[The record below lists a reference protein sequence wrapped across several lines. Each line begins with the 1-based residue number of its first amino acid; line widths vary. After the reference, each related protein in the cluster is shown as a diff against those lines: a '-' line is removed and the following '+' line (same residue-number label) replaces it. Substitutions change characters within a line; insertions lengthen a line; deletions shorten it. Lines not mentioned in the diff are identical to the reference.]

1 MKRVSRRDVIK
12 AAAGSAAALSLPIG
26 FPAIVRAQ
34 SRQIVI
40 GGPGGQLAQ
49 TQKFLIPAFEKQ
61 HNCKV
66 LYDGGQTLVNAKK
79 IQSSPAKPPFDVV
92 MMDEP
97 GTILLNREKLLEP
110 LKPSQVKNLSHLVP
124 NSIVKDGAWVL
135 YYNPAIAIGY
145 NSRGLPDGLRSWND
159 LWDPKLKER
168 VMIPHPKTTQGA
180 HMLAMA
186 SHLETGKPI
195 KEAQYDLDAAFR
207 KLRSIRANLL
217 QSYLASAQASILLE
231 KGEALAAAG
240 FFTTYVLGRKAA
252 GVPIDMARPK
262 EGSFAFPK
270 VIAKVR
276 NAANPELADAWIDAC
291 LGEEF
296 QKVWMRE
303 FYGSPVNAGVAVDP
317 SLIPSKDLLVIDIEW
332 HTDKINEASE
342 RFDREMK
349 L

>member
-1 MKRVSRRDVIK
+1 MRSVSRRDVIK
-12 AAAGSAAALSLPIG
+12 AAAAGAATFG
-26 FPAIVRAQ
+26 FPAIVRSQ
-34 SRQIVI
+34 SRQLVI

-49 TQKFLIPAFEKQ
+49 TQKFMIPAFEKQ
-61 HNCKV
+61 YNCKV

-79 IQSSPAKPPFDVV
+79 VQSSPSKPPFDVV

-97 GTILLNREKLLEP
+97 GTILLFREKLLEP
-110 LKPSQVKNLSHLVP
+110 LKPSQIKNLSKLVP
-124 NSIVKDGAWVL
+124 NSIVRGGAWVL

-145 NSRGLPDGLRSWND
+145 NSRGLREGVRSWND

-168 VMIPHPKTTQGA
+168 VLIPHPKTTQGA

-186 SHLETGKPI
+186 AHLETGKPI
-195 KEAQYDLDAAFR
+195 EEAQYDLDAAFR

-217 QSYLASAQASILLE
+217 ESYLASAQASILLE

-262 EGSFAFPK
+262 EGSFSFPK
-270 VIAKVR
+270 VIAKVK
-276 NAANPELADAWIDAC
+276 NAPNPELADAWIDAC

-296 QKVWMRE
+296 QKIWMRE
-303 FYGSPVNAGVAVDP
+303 FYGSPTNASVPIDP